1 MQPEQAIKK
10 LWISLLQPS
19 HYSDVKLTTVSITMK
34 NSILRTLFLMITLGA
49 SGYSIADIVNG
60 FDCGYAGTRYLADV
74 DGDGNPDYCRT
85 VGDSPNTFVSCAKGL
100 VDGRF
105 KLGGETRLSLASST
119 GNATCPASNGKV
131 TQNKP
136 STPVIAEDWDLMPP
150 PPPPPFMFSE
160 GDFVVTKVYVDNVM
174 QPKNL
179 LDIAKDCDNNPQCKL
194 VAKAAAEYFQLPIDK
209 TISGMAYLAPAREGE
224 GWHSTVT
231 LPAGYQYCTSS
242 MRMVSIVPH
251 DGPRGSL
258 WRGATQLNGM
268 YLESW
273 TPKQTLFGGNSWV
286 ESEVTL
292 VGVKE
297 NVAFEARSAG
307 KCNSAAAGRSIWYCR
322 GGGCNNVD
330 DKGQSVPTSYPPG
343 AMSHN

>member
-1 MQPEQAIKK
+1 
-10 LWISLLQPS
+10 
-19 HYSDVKLTTVSITMK
+19 MK

-49 SGYSIADIVNG
+49 SGYSTADIING
-60 FDCGYAGTRYLADV
+60 FDCGYAETRYLADV

-105 KLGGETRLSLASST
+105 KLGGEIRLSLASST
-119 GNATCPASNGKV
+119 GNTTCPASNGKV
-131 TQNKP
+131 AQNTP
-136 STPVIAEDWDLMPP
+136 SKLAILDYPKWIPSSHT
-150 PPPPPFMFSE
+150 FSE
-160 GDFVVTKVYVDNVM
+160 GDFIVTKVYVDKVM

-179 LDIAKDCDNNPQCKL
+179 LDGAKDCDNNPQCKL

-209 TISGMAYLAPAREGE
+209 TISGMAYLAPASEGE

-231 LPAGYQYCTSS
+231 LPTGYQYCTSS

-258 WRGATQLNGM
+258 WLGATQLNGM
-268 YLESW
+268 YLQSW
-273 TPKQTLFGGNSWV
+273 TPKQGLFGGRSWV

-322 GGGCNNVD
+322 GGGCINVD